1 MVCLPSLTSGVKVS
15 MALDNDTLAVSGQL
29 TKPVP
34 RISLQ
39 GNKFRKLIGGE
50 EVAVVNDS
58 HLNVI
63 IVKMAHEPSRTYYEN
78 AYQKGKI
85 VSPTCWSNDSKVAN
99 KEVPIAQSKSCYQ
112 CKHSVKGSGR
122 NGIGTACKLSWRI
135 AVVLAND
142 ISGDVIQLVL
152 SSISCFGKELNGKYP
167 FRPYIQMLANNN
179 VSAGM
184 VVTKLQFD
192 ESTHIPKLLFSP
204 VAAVDQEKLNIL
216 KEQATSQDAENAIT
230 LRVNLSNYDENR
242 PTVQY
247 DAFFETPA
255 TPSPD
260 DIEREKT
267 IDGIVNKW
275 NDKGENN
282 GSTI

>member
-1 MVCLPSLTSGVKVS
+1 

-29 TKPVP
+29 NKPVP

-58 HLNVI
+58 YLNVI
-63 IVKMAHEPSRTYYEN
+63 IVRMAHEPSRTYYEKP
-78 AYQKGKI
+78 YQEGKI
-85 VSPTCWSNDSKVAN
+85 VSPTCWSNDSKVAD
-99 KEVPIAQSKSCYQ
+99 KEVAIAQSKSCYQ

-142 ISGDVIQLVL
+142 ISGDIIQLVL

-204 VAAVDQEKLNIL
+204 VAAVDEDSLNIL
-216 KEQATSQDAENAIT
+216 KKQATSREAENAIV
-230 LRVNLSNYDENR
+230 LKVNLSNYDEDR

-255 TPSPD
+255 EPSAD

-267 IDGIVNKW
+267 IDGIVDKW